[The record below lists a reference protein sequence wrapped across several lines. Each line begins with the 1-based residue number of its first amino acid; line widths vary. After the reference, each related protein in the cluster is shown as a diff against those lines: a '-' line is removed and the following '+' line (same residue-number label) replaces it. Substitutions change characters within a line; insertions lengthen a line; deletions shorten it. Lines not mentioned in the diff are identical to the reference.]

1 MSRKK
6 KNRQITSG
14 GFFNQ
19 PAGGN
24 TILIT
29 QAVRWNR
36 EIEHFQK
43 AVNEADR
50 IDFPNRVKLYDLYES
65 ILMDT
70 HLTSVIGKRK
80 SAVLSAKIEFN
91 RNGSPDQTINDM
103 LESPWFYEFLNDLL
117 DTGHWGFSLFQFRKE
132 SDGWLGYDLIP
143 RKHVEPV
150 RQLILRMQT
159 DIHGTRWDDY
169 DDLLF
174 VGKPRALGDLVKDIP
189 WVLYKRGDVADWSQ
203 FAELFGQPIREY
215 TYNAGDDSQRYNLIN
230 DIFDSGG
237 ASVFLHPEGSNLTLH
252 DIGSKSGTSDLYK
265 GLAQFCNQEISKHIL
280 GNTLTTEAGEKG
292 TQALGSVQKKAED
305 LLLEQDKRFVMNVLN
320 YQMTDLLESFGYHV
334 RGGKFSFVSPKNTDP
349 KSRVEIISKLS
360 ALGLPLDHGQLY
372 EEFGLNMPKDYD
384 RQMAEKRE
392 QKAIPTADPL
402 LPDNKSKRTKTNG
415 GNKKHTFANLL
426 SRFFGEAPEATCKGA
441 LDW

>member
-174 VGKPRALGDLVKDIP
+174 VGKPRA
-189 WVLYKRGDVADWSQ
+189 
-203 FAELFGQPIREY
+203 
-215 TYNAGDDSQRYNLIN
+215 
-230 DIFDSGG
+230 
-237 ASVFLHPEGSNLTLH
+237 
-252 DIGSKSGTSDLYK
+252 
-265 GLAQFCNQEISKHIL
+265 
-280 GNTLTTEAGEKG
+280 
-292 TQALGSVQKKAED
+292 
-305 LLLEQDKRFVMNVLN
+305 
-320 YQMTDLLESFGYHV
+320 
-334 RGGKFSFVSPKNTDP
+334 
-349 KSRVEIISKLS
+349 
-360 ALGLPLDHGQLY
+360 
-372 EEFGLNMPKDYD
+372 
-384 RQMAEKRE
+384 
-392 QKAIPTADPL
+392 
-402 LPDNKSKRTKTNG
+402 
-415 GNKKHTFANLL
+415 
-426 SRFFGEAPEATCKGA
+426 
-441 LDW
+441 